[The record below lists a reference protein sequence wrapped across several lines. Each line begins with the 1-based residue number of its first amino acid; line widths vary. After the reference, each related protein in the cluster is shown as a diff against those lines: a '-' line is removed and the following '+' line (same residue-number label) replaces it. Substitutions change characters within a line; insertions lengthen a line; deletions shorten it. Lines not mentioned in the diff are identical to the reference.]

1 MTGYRVQYFD
11 NITYLA
17 KGTAMQKQAYVVLS
31 KHAVFQCLNHYNP
44 ILAGTIPINIA
55 IDDSDLDIICCFKI
69 KDEFEISLKVNF
81 SNCNNFKLTNAII
94 NGKETVIAN
103 FNLDNWPIEVFGQ
116 AIPTKQQAAYR
127 HMIVE
132 HRLLQ
137 QHGESLRQQIIMLK
151 QQGYKTEPAFAK
163 ILGLTGNPYEALLTL

>member
-1 MTGYRVQYFD
+1 MVQHFD

-31 KHAVFQCLNHYNP
+31 KHGVIQRLNQYNP

-55 IDDSDLDIICCFKI
+55 IDGSDLDIICYFKI

-103 FNLDNWPIEVFGQ
+103 FDLDNWPIEVFGQ

-163 ILGLTGNPYEALLTL
+163 ILGLTGNPYEALLTLYRQ